1 MRKKLWNHA
10 MWGWTIFILV
20 ACMPDSYGQESYGFS
35 PSSKAQLWT
44 SSTDS
49 LVNGF
54 AGGLNNPQL
63 FTLDINGDGGT
74 DLVIFDREGSRWI
87 PFERVNGRWK
97 YRPLWA
103 HHFPAV
109 SNWVVFAD
117 YSCDGLPGFVL
128 FCGEWSRRL

>member
-74 DLVIFDREGSRWI
+74 DLVIFDR
-87 PFERVNGRWK
+87 
-97 YRPLWA
+97 
-103 HHFPAV
+103 
-109 SNWVVFAD
+109 
-117 YSCDGLPGFVL
+117 
-128 FCGEWSRRL
+128 